1 MHHLI
6 WPWLVHSI
14 RMRAPQA
21 LMALALSA
29 ALCGCADLRP
39 GASVGIGVPIFPG
52 VSVGIGLGT
61 GGIGVGVNAG
71 SGPVGVGVGVNG
83 AGQVTGHAGVG
94 VRTPGPVSVGAG
106 VGVGKVL
113 YDPHKPPAKTQPQP
127 AQADE
132 KKQSVMSWNAFTPSH
147 TCNRSSCICSICSC
161 SINTWPRQ

>member
-1 MHHLI
+1 MHHLT
-6 WPWLVHSI
+6 WPGFVFPSRI
-14 RMRAPQA
+14 RAPLA
-21 LMALALSA
+21 LMAVASALF
-29 ALCGCADLRP
+29 GCADLLP
-39 GASVGIGVPIFPG
+39 GASVGMGVPIFPG
-52 VSVGIGLGT
+52 VSVGIGMGT

-94 VRTPGPVSVGAG
+94 VRTPGPFSVGAG

-132 KKQSVMSWNAFTPSH
+132 KK
-147 TCNRSSCICSICSC
+147 
-161 SINTWPRQ
+161 